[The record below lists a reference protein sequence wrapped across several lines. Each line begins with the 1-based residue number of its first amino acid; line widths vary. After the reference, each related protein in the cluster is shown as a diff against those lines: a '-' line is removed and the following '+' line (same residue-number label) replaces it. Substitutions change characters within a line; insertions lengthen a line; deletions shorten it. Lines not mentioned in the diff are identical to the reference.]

1 MFFKK
6 FSETEKK
13 QLEECVKKIT
23 LLEKQNAELTVQV
36 LSLQRMSQQTN
47 ASLRLISAAHQ
58 QLTVDMQII
67 YDSLREAMELVSGD
81 IDSRS
86 GVFWGW
92 SDDDDDGLPN

>member
-1 MFFKK
+1 
-6 FSETEKK
+6 
-13 QLEECVKKIT
+13 
-23 LLEKQNAELTVQV
+23 
-36 LSLQRMSQQTN
+36 MSQQAN
-47 ASLRLISAAHQ
+47 VSLRLISAAHQ

-81 IDSRS
+81 IDSPG